1 MPDFGITTVKVIKIV
16 CSLIFLMG
24 EATNVWCQSFTSVL
38 FVGVTINAKTKP
50 KNISAMYLEDED
62 HDMIHYVMLRAV
74 DRFYGE
80 YNRYPG
86 AEQHMVEED
95 VPKLKVRIHTHFSFV
110 WL

>member
-1 MPDFGITTVKVIKIV
+1 
-16 CSLIFLMG
+16 MG
-24 EATNVWCQSFTSVL
+24 ETTKVWRQSFTSLFFVL
-38 FVGVTINAKTKP
+38 VRTNAQTKSI
-50 KNISAMYLEDED
+50 NISAMYLEDED

-95 VPKLKVRIHTHFSFV
+95 VPKLKVRINPHFSFV